1 MLLVDVTAGLLLTA
15 SVLWC
20 AYAFS
25 CRFQQHEGLAAR
37 LTTAAV
43 VALWLLTVAFLLL
56 STVKLFVRPVSLVL
70 WVGAA
75 VVAHGAA
82 RRCGDPVAQVRQD
95 AASIRAWWA
104 TLHAMPRIVI
114 TVGASCVFVRVLH
127 GLIAPCMTW
136 DALTYHLYRPA
147 VWTQAHGFVSTAG
160 PDAAG
165 YYSWF
170 PIYGDAV
177 WGWWLQAMRGD
188 VAIAPIAA
196 SMWLMVPIACYLCAR
211 ALGAVPDNA
220 TAAAAAVAFT
230 PASMNFSGAV
240 YVDNLSVALYVAGA
254 AFLTR
259 TIAYRRTVDGVLT
272 TASLAILVGVK
283 GAVALPAWS
292 IGVLAVLAF
301 TRGLRGRLA
310 ALAVSIP
317 AIVPTLMAW
326 AATGSPVYPLTM
338 RLGGRV
344 ILQGH
349 PELEYLLYAGWMT
362 EQWAADS
369 ATRVF
374 GRMFYPWEKMDAD
387 FLNLG
392 LGPLILAPIVAMGV
406 AAVWPRRASRAG
418 AGFLIL
424 GAVLTIAS
432 ISGHANRG
440 LILWWWGLMGR
451 LVMIA
456 VAAAALIAA
465 AWRSRTATVCLWLCA
480 AAGLVAAWP
489 RGLSRIDVR
498 AGLAV
503 APAVLLTVGSVVAIA
518 WLRPRLRI
526 PIVCGGAIVLV
537 AAFIDARDR
546 FRYDFYE
553 LAAVWKAY
561 DVHPLDNRW
570 TSSWPIW
577 RSLDGDEPV
586 TVAVSAGWDGIG
598 HNWYRYPLLGRHLQ
612 NRVLYVPITADGSF
626 VDYGRTAPD
635 TQLSCDAWLTRI
647 LASNADFLL
656 LLPPLPP
663 ESGFADA
670 VPQVFERK
678 ITIRPLQTALY
689 HINRTAPLASCRPPG
704 VKNP

>member
-1 MLLVDVTAGLLLTA
+1 MLLVDVTAGLLFSA
-15 SVLWC
+15 CVSWC
-20 AYAFS
+20 AYAIAYRLQPDES
-25 CRFQQHEGLAAR
+25 VTVR

-43 VALWLLTVAFLLL
+43 TALWLLTVAFLLL
-56 STVKLFVRPVSLVL
+56 SAVKMFARPVSLAL
-70 WVGAA
+70 WIAGAFLAHRAARAYGDPTGRVREDAA
-75 VVAHGAA
+75 VIRSWWKSLNGAA
-82 RRCGDPVAQVRQD
+82 R
-95 AASIRAWWA
+95 
-104 TLHAMPRIVI
+104 IVV
-114 TVGASCVFVRVLH
+114 TVGMFCVAVRVAH
-127 GLIAPCMTW
+127 GLIAPCLTW

-147 VWTQAHGFVSTAG
+147 VWAQEHGFVSTAG

-170 PIYGDAV
+170 PIYGDAI
-177 WGWWLQAMRGD
+177 WGWWLQAMRSD

-196 SMWLMVPIACYLCAR
+196 SMWLMVPLSCYACAR
-211 ALGAVPDNA
+211 ALGAPPENA
-220 TAAAAAVAFT
+220 TAAGAAVAFV
-230 PASMNFSGAV
+230 PAAINFSGAV

-259 TIAYRRTVDGVLT
+259 AIAAGSTVDAVLAS
-272 TASLAILVGVK
+272 ASLAILVGVK
-283 GAVALPAWS
+283 GAVALPAWA
-292 IGVLAVLAF
+292 IGALVAFLF

-310 ALAVSIP
+310 VFAVSIP

-326 AATGSPVYPLTM
+326 ISTGSPVYPLTV

-344 ILQGH
+344 IFQGH
-349 PELEYLLYAGWMT
+349 PELEYLLYAPWMT
-362 EQWAADS
+362 DQWAADS

-374 GRMFYPWEKMDAD
+374 GRMFYPWERMDAD

-392 LGPLILAPIVAMGV
+392 LGPLIVAPLLAMGL
-406 AAVWPRRASRAG
+406 AAVWRQRASRAG

-432 ISGHANRG
+432 ISGPANRG

-456 VAAAALIAA
+456 VAAAAVITA
-465 AWRSRTATVCLWLCA
+465 AWRSRTAAVCLWLSA
-480 AAGLVAAWP
+480 AAGLAVAWP
-489 RGLSRIDVR
+489 RGLSRIDLH

-503 APAVLLTVGSVVAIA
+503 APAVLLTVGAVLAIA
-518 WLRPRLRI
+518 WLRPRLRV
-526 PIVCGGAIVLV
+526 PLACGGAIVLA
-537 AAFIDARDR
+537 AAFIDVRDR

-553 LAAVWKAY
+553 RAAVWKSY
-561 DVHPLDNRW
+561 DVHPIDNRW
-570 TSSWPIW
+570 TSTWPIW

-586 TVAVSAGWDGIG
+586 TIAVSAGWDGIG

-612 NRVLYVPITADGSF
+612 NRLLYVPITADGSF
-626 VDYGRTAPD
+626 VDYGRTGPD

-647 LASNADFLL
+647 LASKADFLL

-663 ESGFADA
+663 ESGFAEA
-670 VPQVFERK
+670 LPQVFERK

-689 HINRTAPLASCRPPG
+689 RINRGAPLASCLASG
-704 VKNP
+704 VKDR

>member
-1 MLLVDVTAGLLLTA
+1 
-15 SVLWC
+15 
-20 AYAFS
+20 
-25 CRFQQHEGLAAR
+25 
-37 LTTAAV
+37 
-43 VALWLLTVAFLLL
+43 
-56 STVKLFVRPVSLVL
+56 
-70 WVGAA
+70 
-75 VVAHGAA
+75 
-82 RRCGDPVAQVRQD
+82 
-95 AASIRAWWA
+95 
-104 TLHAMPRIVI
+104 
-114 TVGASCVFVRVLH
+114 
-127 GLIAPCMTW
+127 
-136 DALTYHLYRPA
+136 
-147 VWTQAHGFVSTAG
+147 
-160 PDAAG
+160 
-165 YYSWF
+165 
-170 PIYGDAV
+170 
-177 WGWWLQAMRGD
+177 
-188 VAIAPIAA
+188 
-196 SMWLMVPIACYLCAR
+196 
-211 ALGAVPDNA
+211 
-220 TAAAAAVAFT
+220 
-230 PASMNFSGAV
+230 
-240 YVDNLSVALYVAGA
+240 
-254 AFLTR
+254 
-259 TIAYRRTVDGVLT
+259 
-272 TASLAILVGVK
+272 
-283 GAVALPAWS
+283 
-292 IGVLAVLAF
+292 
-301 TRGLRGRLA
+301 
-310 ALAVSIP
+310 
-317 AIVPTLMAW
+317 
-326 AATGSPVYPLTM
+326 
-338 RLGGRV
+338 
-344 ILQGH
+344 
-349 PELEYLLYAGWMT
+349 
-362 EQWAADS
+362 
-369 ATRVF
+369 
-374 GRMFYPWEKMDAD
+374 
-387 FLNLG
+387 
-392 LGPLILAPIVAMGV
+392 
-406 AAVWPRRASRAG
+406 
-418 AGFLIL
+418 
-424 GAVLTIAS
+424 
-432 ISGHANRG
+432 
-440 LILWWWGLMGR
+440 
-451 LVMIA
+451 MIA